1 MKKRFGL
8 ARIVIGVFA
17 CIVGIYFYFSNGE
30 GLKIGSKES
39 SSGSVKKDPETEIK
53 KSYQA
58 EASPI
63 VLLKYDNMGEKR
75 LIQEVHNMTH
85 QKVHAKQKW
94 GSSEVTADKV
104 EKLYEVVMGN
114 SFKKAEAKEMLLEI
128 LEPWKRGDFSNAVVA
143 HNQIWS
149 YQKGTIGRATRLLTT
164 EEELKYI
171 EKEF

>member
-8 ARIVIGVFA
+8 ARIVIGVIA
-17 CIVGIYFYFSNGE
+17 CIVGIYFYFSDGD
-30 GLKIGSKES
+30 GLNFWSKES
-39 SSGSVKKDPETEIK
+39 GTENKDPETVIE

-63 VLLKYDNMGEKR
+63 ELLKYDHMGEKR